1 MFKIFMF
8 TKILGH
14 GQGLFDCV
22 GGLFIDS
29 MSNIFAV
36 DRMNHS
42 ECFFLNFNELPFL
55 FDLF

>member
-1 MFKIFMF
+1 MFKILIF

-42 ECFFLNFNELPFL
+42 ECFIKKFTVIY
-55 FDLF
+55 